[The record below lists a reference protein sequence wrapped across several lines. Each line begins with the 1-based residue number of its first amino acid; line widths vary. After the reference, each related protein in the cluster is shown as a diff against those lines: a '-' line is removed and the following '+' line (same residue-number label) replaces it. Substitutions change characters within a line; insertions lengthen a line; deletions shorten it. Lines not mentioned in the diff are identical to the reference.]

1 MKQKVKSI
9 IFGIII
15 GAVLAFPLGI
25 NFGRNDPLLS
35 NPFNNPT
42 MQDRVRYKASEL
54 ADEAR
59 DRVHKA
65 TEPAREK
72 LGQ

>member
-1 MKQKVKSI
+1 MKSRIKFL

-25 NFGRNDPLLS
+25 NFGRDDPLLS
-35 NPFNNPT
+35 NPFSNPT
-42 MQDRVRYKASEL
+42 MQERVRDKAREL

-59 DRVHKA
+59 DRVHRA
-65 TEPAREK
+65 TEPVREK
-72 LGQ
+72 LR

>member
-1 MKQKVKSI
+1 MKPRIKYL

-15 GAVLAFPLGI
+15 GSVFAFPLGI
-25 NFGRNDPLLS
+25 NFGRDDPLLS
-35 NPFNNPT
+35 NPFENPS
-42 MQDRVRYKASEL
+42 MQDRVREKAREL

-59 DRVHKA
+59 ERMHKA

-72 LGQ
+72 LRQ